1 MVFGEI
7 NTMYEELKDR
17 IKQHEGFK
25 LEPYQLSYKTKD
37 GKKVKE
43 DFLTGGYGH
52 KLSKD
57 EEVPT
62 TKEGWDLLFEKDFE
76 QALNQA
82 NHFIEK
88 DKVKFEA
95 FTIVIEMAYQMGSSL
110 QNFKK
115 MQKALEE
122 NNYLLAS
129 EEMMQSRW
137 ANQTPSRASWLS
149 LLMRDL

>member
-1 MVFGEI
+1 
-7 NTMYEELKDR
+7 MYEELKER
-17 IKQHEGFK
+17 IKEHEGFK

-43 DFLTGGYGH
+43 DFWTGGYGH

-122 NNYLLAS
+122 NNYLLDS

>member
-7 NTMYEELKDR
+7 DTMYEEVKDR
-17 IKQHEGFK
+17 IEGFK
-25 LEPYQLSYKTKD
+25 LEPYQLSYRTKD

-43 DFLTGGYGH
+43 DFWTGGYGH

-76 QALNQA
+76 EALKQA
-82 NHFIEK
+82 NHFIDK
-88 DKVKFEA
+88 DKIKFEA
-95 FTIVIEMAYQMGSSL
+95 FTILIEMSYQMGSSIHQFKNL
-110 QNFKK
+110 KMNLEDQN
-115 MQKALEE
+115 
-122 NNYLLAS
+122 YVLAS
-129 EEMMQSRW
+129 DSMMDSKW

>member
-43 DFLTGGYGH
+43 DFWTGGYGH

>member
-1 MVFGEI
+1 
-7 NTMYEELKDR
+7 MYEELKER
-17 IKQHEGFK
+17 IKEHEGFK

>member
-7 NTMYEELKDR
+7 DTMYEEVKDR
-17 IKQHEGFK
+17 IKEHEGFK
-25 LEPYQLSYKTKD
+25 LEPYQLSYRTKD

-43 DFLTGGYGH
+43 DFWTGGYGH

-82 NHFIEK
+82 THFIDK

-95 FTIVIEMAYQMGSSL
+95 FTIIIEMAYQMGSSL
-110 QNFKK
+110 QTLKRCKRHWKK
-115 MQKALEE
+115 TTILRLRSKCLILVGPIKLQAEHLG
-122 NNYLLAS
+122 
-129 EEMMQSRW
+129 
-137 ANQTPSRASWLS
+137 
-149 LLMRDL
+149 

>member
-1 MVFGEI
+1 MVFGEV

-17 IKQHEGFK
+17 IKQNEGFK

-82 NHFIEK
+82 THFIDK

-122 NNYLLAS
+122 NNYVEAS
-129 EEMMQSRW
+129 DQMMDSRW
-137 ANQTPSRASWLS
+137 ANQTPRRASWLS

>member
-1 MVFGEI
+1 
-7 NTMYEELKDR
+7 MYEELKER
-17 IKQHEGFK
+17 IKEHEGFK

-129 EEMMQSRW
+129 EQMMQSRW

>member
-7 NTMYEELKDR
+7 DTMYEEVKDR
-17 IKQHEGFK
+17 IKEHEGFK
-25 LEPYQLSYKTKD
+25 LEPYQLSYRTKD

-43 DFLTGGYGH
+43 DFWTGGYGH

-76 QALNQA
+76 EALKQA
-82 NHFIEK
+82 NHFIDK
-88 DKVKFEA
+88 DKIKFEA
-95 FTIVIEMAYQMGSSL
+95 FTILIEMSYQMGSSIHQFKNL
-110 QNFKK
+110 KMNLEDQN
-115 MQKALEE
+115 
-122 NNYLLAS
+122 YVLAS
-129 EEMMQSRW
+129 DSMMDSKW

>member
-1 MVFGEI
+1 MVFGET
-7 NTMYEELKDR
+7 NRMYEELKER
-17 IKQHEGFK
+17 IKKHEGFK

-43 DFLTGGYGH
+43 DFWTGGYGH
-52 KLSKD
+52 KLLPG
-57 EEVPT
+57 EEAPT
-62 TKEGWDLLFEKDFE
+62 TKEGWDALFEKDFE

-82 NHFIEK
+82 NHFIDK
-88 DKVKFEA
+88 DKIKDEA

-122 NNYLLAS
+122 NNYVEAS
-129 EEMMQSRW
+129 DQMMDSRW
-137 ANQTPSRASWLS
+137 ANQTPSRASWMA

>member
-1 MVFGEI
+1 
-7 NTMYEELKDR
+7 MYEELKER

-88 DKVKFEA
+88 DKVKLEA
-95 FTIVIEMAYQMGSSL
+95 FTIIIEMSYQMGSSIH
-110 QNFKK
+110 NFKK
-115 MQKALEE
+115 MKKALEE
-122 NNYLLAS
+122 NNYVEAS
-129 EEMMQSRW
+129 DQMMDSRW

>member
-1 MVFGEI
+1 
-7 NTMYEELKDR
+7 MYEELKER

>member
-1 MVFGEI
+1 
-7 NTMYEELKDR
+7 
-17 IKQHEGFK
+17 
-25 LEPYQLSYKTKD
+25 
-37 GKKVKE
+37 
-43 DFLTGGYGH
+43 
-52 KLSKD
+52 
-57 EEVPT
+57 
-62 TKEGWDLLFEKDFE
+62 LFEKDFE

-88 DKVKFEA
+88 DKVKLEA

>member
-1 MVFGEI
+1 MVFGEV
-7 NTMYEELKDR
+7 NTMYEELKER
-17 IKQHEGFK
+17 IKKHEGFK

-82 NHFIEK
+82 NHFIDK

-110 QNFKK
+110 QKFKK
-115 MQKALEE
+115 MQQALEE
-122 NNYLLAS
+122 NNYVKAS
-129 EEMMQSRW
+129 DQMMDSKW
-137 ANQTPSRASWLS
+137 ANQTPRRASWLS

>member
-7 NTMYEELKDR
+7 DTMYKEVKDR
-17 IKQHEGFK
+17 IKEHEGFK
-25 LEPYQLSYKTKD
+25 LEPYQLSYRTKD

-43 DFLTGGYGH
+43 DFWTGGYGH

-76 QALNQA
+76 EALKQA
-82 NHFIEK
+82 NHFIDK
-88 DKVKFEA
+88 DKIKFEA
-95 FTIVIEMAYQMGSSL
+95 FTILIEMSYQMGSSIHQFKNL
-110 QNFKK
+110 KMNLEDQN
-115 MQKALEE
+115 
-122 NNYLLAS
+122 YVLAS
-129 EEMMQSRW
+129 DSMMDSKW

>member
-1 MVFGEI
+1 MVFGEV
-7 NTMYEELKDR
+7 NTMYEEVKDR
-17 IKQHEGFK
+17 IKEHEGFK
-25 LEPYQLSYKTKD
+25 LEPYQLSYRTKD

-43 DFLTGGYGH
+43 DFWTGGYGH

-76 QALNQA
+76 EALKQA
-82 NHFIEK
+82 NHFIDK
-88 DKVKFEA
+88 DKIKFEA
-95 FTIVIEMAYQMGSSL
+95 FTILIEMSYQMGSSIHQFKNL
-110 QNFKK
+110 KMNLEDQN
-115 MQKALEE
+115 
-122 NNYLLAS
+122 YVLAS
-129 EEMMQSRW
+129 DSMMDSKW

>member
-7 NTMYEELKDR
+7 DTMYEEVKDR
-17 IKQHEGFK
+17 IKEHEGFK
-25 LEPYQLSYKTKD
+25 LEPYQLSYRTKD

-43 DFLTGGYGH
+43 DFWTGGYGH

-76 QALNQA
+76 EALKQA
-82 NHFIEK
+82 NHFIDK
-88 DKVKFEA
+88 DKIKFEA
-95 FTIVIEMAYQMGSSL
+95 FTIIIEMAYQMGSSIH
-110 QNFKK
+110 QFKNLK
-115 MQKALEE
+115 MNLEDQS
-122 NNYLLAS
+122 YVLAS
-129 EEMMQSRW
+129 DSMMDSKW

>member
-1 MVFGEI
+1 
-7 NTMYEELKDR
+7 MYEELKDR

-25 LEPYQLSYKTKD
+25 LEPYQLSYRTKD

-82 NHFIEK
+82 THFIDK

-95 FTIVIEMAYQMGSSL
+95 FTIIIEMAYQMGSSL
-110 QNFKK
+110 HQFKNLKANLEDQN
-115 MQKALEE
+115 
-122 NNYLLAS
+122 YVLAS
-129 EEMMQSRW
+129 DSMMDSKW
-137 ANQTPSRASWLS
+137 ANQTPRRASWLS

>member
-122 NNYLLAS
+122 NNYIEAS
-129 EEMMQSRW
+129 EQMLDSRW

>member
-7 NTMYEELKDR
+7 DTMYEEVKDR
-17 IKQHEGFK
+17 IKEHEGFK
-25 LEPYQLSYKTKD
+25 LEPYQLSYRTKD

-43 DFLTGGYGH
+43 DFWTGGYGH
-52 KLSKD
+52 KLSKE

-76 QALNQA
+76 EALKQA
-82 NHFIEK
+82 NHFIDK
-88 DKVKFEA
+88 DKIKFEA
-95 FTIVIEMAYQMGSSL
+95 FTILIEMSYQMGSSIHQFKNL
-110 QNFKK
+110 KMNLEDQN
-115 MQKALEE
+115 
-122 NNYLLAS
+122 YVLAS
-129 EEMMQSRW
+129 DSMMDSKW

>member
-25 LEPYQLSYKTKD
+25 LEPYQLSYRTKD

-43 DFLTGGYGH
+43 DFWTGGYGH

-76 QALNQA
+76 EALKQA
-82 NHFIEK
+82 NHFIDK
-88 DKVKFEA
+88 DKIKFEA
-95 FTIVIEMAYQMGSSL
+95 FTILIEMSYQMGSSIHQFKNL
-110 QNFKK
+110 KMNLEDQN
-115 MQKALEE
+115 
-122 NNYLLAS
+122 YVLAS
-129 EEMMQSRW
+129 DSMMDSKW

>member
-7 NTMYEELKDR
+7 DTMYEEVKDR
-17 IKQHEGFK
+17 IKEHEGFK
-25 LEPYQLSYKTKD
+25 LEPYQLSYRTKD

-43 DFLTGGYGH
+43 DFWTGGYGH

-76 QALNQA
+76 EALKQA
-82 NHFIEK
+82 NHFIDK
-88 DKVKFEA
+88 DKIKFEA
-95 FTIVIEMAYQMGSSL
+95 FTILIEMSYQMGSSIH
-110 QNFKK
+110 QFKNLK
-115 MQKALEE
+115 MNLEDQS
-122 NNYLLAS
+122 YVLAS
-129 EEMMQSRW
+129 DSMMDSKW

>member
-1 MVFGEI
+1 
-7 NTMYEELKDR
+7 MYEELKER

-115 MQKALEE
+115 MQNALEE
-122 NNYLLAS
+122 NNYIEAS
-129 EEMMQSRW
+129 EQMLDSCW

>member
-7 NTMYEELKDR
+7 NTMYEEVKDR
-17 IKQHEGFK
+17 IKEHEGFK
-25 LEPYQLSYKTKD
+25 LEPYQLSYRTKD

-43 DFLTGGYGH
+43 DFWTGGYGH

-76 QALNQA
+76 EALKQA
-82 NHFIEK
+82 NHFIDK
-88 DKVKFEA
+88 DKIKFEA
-95 FTIVIEMAYQMGSSL
+95 FTILIEMSYQMGSSIHQFKNL
-110 QNFKK
+110 KMNLEDQN
-115 MQKALEE
+115 
-122 NNYLLAS
+122 YVLAS
-129 EEMMQSRW
+129 DSMMDSKW

>member
-1 MVFGEI
+1 
-7 NTMYEELKDR
+7 MYEELKER
-17 IKQHEGFK
+17 IKQHEGVK

-122 NNYLLAS
+122 NNYIEAS
-129 EEMMQSRW
+129 EQMLDSRW

>member
-7 NTMYEELKDR
+7 DTMYEEVKDR
-17 IKQHEGFK
+17 IKEHEGFK
-25 LEPYQLSYKTKD
+25 LEPYQLSYRTKD

-43 DFLTGGYGH
+43 DFWTGGYGN

-76 QALNQA
+76 EALKQA
-82 NHFIEK
+82 NHFIDK
-88 DKVKFEA
+88 DKIKFEA
-95 FTIVIEMAYQMGSSL
+95 FTILIEMSYQMGSSIHQFKNL
-110 QNFKK
+110 KMNLEDQN
-115 MQKALEE
+115 
-122 NNYLLAS
+122 YVLAS
-129 EEMMQSRW
+129 DSMMDSKW

>member
-1 MVFGEI
+1 
-7 NTMYEELKDR
+7 MYEELKER

-122 NNYLLAS
+122 NNYIEAS
-129 EEMMQSRW
+129 EQMLASRW

>member
-1 MVFGEI
+1 MVFGEV
-7 NTMYEELKDR
+7 NTMYEELKER
-17 IKQHEGFK
+17 IKKHEGFK

-52 KLSKD
+52 RLSKD

-82 NHFIEK
+82 NHFIDK

-110 QNFKK
+110 QKFKK
-115 MQKALEE
+115 MQQALEE
-122 NNYLLAS
+122 NNYVKAS
-129 EEMMQSRW
+129 DQMMDSKW
-137 ANQTPSRASWLS
+137 ANQTPRRASWLS

>member
-7 NTMYEELKDR
+7 DTMYEEVKDR
-17 IKQHEGFK
+17 IKEHEGFK
-25 LEPYQLSYKTKD
+25 LEPYQLSYRTKD

-43 DFLTGGYGH
+43 DFWTGGYGH
-52 KLSKD
+52 KLSKE

-76 QALNQA
+76 EALKQA
-82 NHFIEK
+82 NHFIDK
-88 DKVKFEA
+88 DKIKFEA
-95 FTIVIEMAYQMGSSL
+95 FTILIEMSYQMGSSIHQFKNL
-110 QNFKK
+110 KMNLEDQN
-115 MQKALEE
+115 
-122 NNYLLAS
+122 YVLAS
-129 EEMMQSRW
+129 DSMMDSRW

>member
-1 MVFGEI
+1 
-7 NTMYEELKDR
+7 MYEELKER
-17 IKQHEGFK
+17 IKEHEGFK

-43 DFLTGGYGH
+43 DFWTGGYGH

-88 DKVKFEA
+88 DKVKF
-95 FTIVIEMAYQMGSSL
+95 
-110 QNFKK
+110 
-115 MQKALEE
+115 
-122 NNYLLAS
+122 
-129 EEMMQSRW
+129 
-137 ANQTPSRASWLS
+137 
-149 LLMRDL
+149 

>member
-1 MVFGEI
+1 MVFGEV

-25 LEPYQLSYKTKD
+25 LEPYQLSYRTKD

-52 KLSKD
+52 RLSKD

-82 NHFIEK
+82 THFIDK

-95 FTIVIEMAYQMGSSL
+95 FTIIIEMAYQMGSSIHQFKNL
-110 QNFKK
+110 KMNLEDQN
-115 MQKALEE
+115 
-122 NNYLLAS
+122 YVLAS
-129 EEMMQSRW
+129 DSMMDSKW

>member
-7 NTMYEELKDR
+7 NTMYEEVKDR
-17 IKQHEGFK
+17 IKEHEGFK
-25 LEPYQLSYKTKD
+25 LEPYQLSYRTKD

-43 DFLTGGYGH
+43 DFWTGGYGH

-76 QALNQA
+76 EALKQA
-82 NHFIEK
+82 NHFIDK
-88 DKVKFEA
+88 DKIKFEA
-95 FTIVIEMAYQMGSSL
+95 FTIIIEMAYQMGSSIH
-110 QNFKK
+110 QFKNLK
-115 MQKALEE
+115 MNLEDQS
-122 NNYLLAS
+122 YVLAS
-129 EEMMQSRW
+129 DSMMDSKW

>member
-1 MVFGEI
+1 MVFGEV

-25 LEPYQLSYKTKD
+25 LEPYQLSYRTKD

-43 DFLTGGYGH
+43 DFWTGGYGH

-76 QALNQA
+76 EALKQA
-82 NHFIEK
+82 NHFIDK
-88 DKVKFEA
+88 DKIKFEA
-95 FTIVIEMAYQMGSSL
+95 FTILIEMSYQMGSSIHQFKNL
-110 QNFKK
+110 KMNLEDQN
-115 MQKALEE
+115 
-122 NNYLLAS
+122 YVLAS
-129 EEMMQSRW
+129 DSMMDSKW